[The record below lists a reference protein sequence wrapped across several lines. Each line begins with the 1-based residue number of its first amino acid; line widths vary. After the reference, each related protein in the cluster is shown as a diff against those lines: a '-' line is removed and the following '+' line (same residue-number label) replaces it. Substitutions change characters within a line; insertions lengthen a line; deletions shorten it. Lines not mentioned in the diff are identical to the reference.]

1 MLSSCLTRCLPMSP
15 SPRSTG
21 RAKRALGFL
30 FSWLLL
36 ALGVAG
42 FAAAWVL
49 VALSTGRLSSW
60 MAVLGALDIIIVLR
74 LGRWRPGR
82 GRILVAALATAVIA
96 AISNW
101 WIIAAHLG
109 AMLGLT
115 PWASAVR
122 LGFHH
127 AWTLAGVANGPLD
140 LLWIGAGIAL
150 AAVASR

>member
-1 MLSSCLTRCLPMSP
+1 MSS

-21 RAKRALGFL
+21 RANRAPGFL
-30 FSWLLL
+30 LSWLLL

-42 FAAAWVL
+42 FAAVWVL
-49 VALSTGRLSSW
+49 VALSSGRPGSW

-74 LGRWRPGR
+74 LGGWRPGGSR
-82 GRILVAALATAVIA
+82 VLAAASATALIAVIA
-96 AISNW
+96 NW
-101 WIIAAHLG
+101 WIIAAQLG

-115 PWASAVR
+115 PWASAAR

-127 AWTLAGVANGPLD
+127 AWTLAGLANGPLD
-140 LLWIGAGIAL
+140 LLWVGVAMVL

>member
-1 MLSSCLTRCLPMSP
+1 MLP

-21 RAKRALGFL
+21 RANRAPGFL

-36 ALGVAG
+36 ALGVSG

-74 LGRWRPGR
+74 LGGWRPGR
-82 GRILVAALATAVIA
+82 SRVLVAALATAVIA
-96 AISNW
+96 AIANW

-109 AMLGLT
+109 AMLGLS

-127 AWTLAGVANGPLD
+127 AWTLAGLVNGPVD
-140 LLWIGAGIAL
+140 LLWISVAIVLSAL
-150 AAVASR
+150 ASR

>member
-1 MLSSCLTRCLPMSP
+1 MSP

-21 RAKRALGFL
+21 RARRAPGLL
-30 FSWLLL
+30 LSWLLL

-42 FAAAWVL
+42 FAAVWVL
-49 VALSTGRLSSW
+49 VALSSGRPSSW

-74 LGRWRPGR
+74 LGSWRPGR
-82 GRILVAALATAVIA
+82 GRALTAGLATGTIAVIA
-96 AISNW
+96 NW
-101 WIIAAHLG
+101 WIIAAQLG

-127 AWTLAGVANGPLD
+127 AWTLAGLANGPVD
-140 LLWIGAGIAL
+140 LLWIGVAIVL